1 MEGRCKEEKQ
11 QLSFKKA
18 KTIFWLSHPMLS
30 KMMMTEEIA
39 FNMATELEC
48 SFLIN
53 NRIKRKITTVA

>member
-1 MEGRCKEEKQ
+1 MQRRKTAVEFQEGKNDILVIAPHAVQ
-11 QLSFKKA
+11 NDDDN
-18 KTIFWLSHPMLS
+18 
-30 KMMMTEEIA
+30 TEEIA